1 MPGLPAEW
9 IERVDVNRN
18 DERSKI
24 LQVIRLLKNHD
35 FVKDKQIDFFDTY
48 VRS

>member
-1 MPGLPAEW
+1 MPGLLAEW

-18 DERSKI
+18 DEKLDV

-35 FVKDKQIDFFDTY
+35 FVKDTQIDFFDTY